1 MCDAFG
7 IVNYEG
13 ANVLD
18 KGMQDYRPVAAF
30 SFLGR
35 YRMID
40 FPISNLSNSGVDRI
54 QVYVKSNPRSLIE
67 HLGTGRHYNIN
78 SNVESCI
85 S

>member
-1 MCDAFG
+1 MCEAFG

-13 ANVLD
+13 ANVLV

-40 FPISNLSNSGVDRI
+40 FPISNLSNSGVDIWEPVVTITSTPNGASCTSSRQRI
-54 QVYVKSNPRSLIE
+54 
-67 HLGTGRHYNIN
+67 
-78 SNVESCI
+78 
-85 S
+85 

>member
-1 MCDAFG
+1 MCEAFG

-13 ANVLD
+13 PNVLV

-54 QVYVKSNPRSLIE
+54 QDD
-67 HLGTGRHYNIN
+67 
-78 SNVESCI
+78 
-85 S
+85 